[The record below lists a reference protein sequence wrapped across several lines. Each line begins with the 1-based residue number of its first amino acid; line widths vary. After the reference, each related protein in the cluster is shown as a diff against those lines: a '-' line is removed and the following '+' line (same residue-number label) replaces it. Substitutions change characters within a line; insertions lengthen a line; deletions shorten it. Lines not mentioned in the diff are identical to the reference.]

1 MSKQERKKKKK
12 RNLSTDI
19 VHAHEQLK
27 TDGRKYL
34 LKVHDHKAKKMIE
47 IVVVNVR
54 GEIPQYCFM
63 VFDQEACKYWL
74 LEWVRGPGYAGS
86 CW

>member
-1 MSKQERKKKKK
+1 MSKQERKKKK